1 MSGEPIARVRF
12 LRRWNNLNTND
23 VAVFPLGMA
32 QSLVA
37 NRYAEAM
44 APPESAVATEA
55 VSPTPANVPQR
66 GPTQTVRK

>member
-1 MSGEPIARVRF
+1 MSDNFIARVRF
-12 LRRWNNLNTND
+12 LRRWNNLNAGEI
-23 VAVFPLGMA
+23 AVFPLGMA

-55 VSPTPANVPQR
+55 VPPTPANVPQR
-66 GPTQTVRK
+66 GPAQTVRK